1 MTPDAQQAWP
11 GYRGPPGH
19 GLDASTAL
27 RSENRTAAAP
37 AGPRPALGRP
47 AAAFPPPGAPRPES
61 PRPGTPLPVLPEPF
75 PEAFPEA
82 GKPRLGAVAK
92 RAGRDASIVGFIPL
106 LAVLVVVVAGVY
118 VAWRQGSAGGGVGG
132 VLAGA
137 ALLAGAV
144 ARLLLPV
151 RLAGPLAI
159 RNRAT
164 DVLTLAAFGA
174 GLLVTGL
181 VLPR

>member
-1 MTPDAQQAWP
+1 MTPDARQAWP
-11 GYRGPPGH
+11 GHRGPAGP

-27 RSENRTAAAP
+27 RSEDRTAAAP

-47 AAAFPPPGAPRPES
+47 AAAFSPGAPRPEL
-61 PRPGTPLPVLPEPF
+61 PRPGAPLPALPEPF
-75 PEAFPEA
+75 PAAFPEA
-82 GKPRLGAVAK
+82 GKPRLGAATK
-92 RAGRDASIVGFIPL
+92 QAGQDASIVGFVPL